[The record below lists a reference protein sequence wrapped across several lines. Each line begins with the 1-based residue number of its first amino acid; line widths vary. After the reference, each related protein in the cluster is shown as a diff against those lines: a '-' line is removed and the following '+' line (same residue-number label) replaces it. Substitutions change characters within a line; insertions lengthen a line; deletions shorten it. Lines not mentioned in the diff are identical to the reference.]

1 MEGKNTPPVVVKD
14 LYQSFGEQKVL
25 QGVNLSVASGE
36 ILSVLGR
43 SGTGKSVLLR
53 LLIGLQ
59 KPESGSIV
67 VEGQEITKL
76 PLDGLN
82 EVRKKIGFLFQE
94 GALYDSMTI
103 EENVA
108 FPLMRHSKLTPGER
122 KDRVRQLLSCVGLDT
137 DLNKAPSE
145 ISGGMKKRV
154 GLARALALDPE
165 IVMFDE
171 PTAGLDRVTSEE
183 IDDLILNMKA
193 RKHIT
198 SIVVTHDIRS
208 ARHISDR
215 LVMRDQGKIVAQG
228 TFDQLVKSKH
238 PIVKRFLSDQ
248 AHSKETVGDSYGT

>member
-1 MEGKNTPPVVVKD
+1 MEREPAQPKKKNKDDPPVVVKD

-25 QGVNLSVASGE
+25 QGVSFSVASGE

-76 PLDGLN
+76 TLDGLN

-108 FPLMRHSKLTPGER
+108 FPLVRHSKLTPEER
-122 KDRVRQLLSCVGLDT
+122 NDRVRQLLSGVGLDT

-171 PTAGLDRVTSEE
+171 PTAGLDPISGAE
-183 IDDLILNMKA
+183 IGELIQKLKKD
-193 RKHIT
+193 RGIT
-198 SIVVTHDIRS
+198 CVVVTHDIHGAKS
-208 ARHISDR
+208 ISDR
-215 LVMRDQGKIVAQG
+215 LVVLDQGKIIAEG
-228 TFDQLVKSKH
+228 SFEELEKSSD
-238 PIVKRFLSDQ
+238 PVVSRFLKD
-248 AHSKETVGDSYGT
+248 AV